1 MEVWLKGSKKV
12 RIPVLPSEYSV
23 SSSQNNTVV
32 NVIGLGD
39 VVLKGK
45 RGLRS
50 ISFSSFF
57 PMRYDAG
64 YCEYSSIRSPKT
76 YVDLIEK
83 MKRAGTVKLI
93 ITGTQIN
100 FRCTIES
107 FEWNESDGTGDI
119 YYSLTFREYR
129 APSASTSSVVIG

>member
-1 MEVWLKGSKKV
+1 MEIWLKGSRRV

-32 NVIGLGD
+32 NVIGVGD

-45 RGLRS
+45 RGLRT

-57 PMRYDAG
+57 PKRYDAG
-64 YCEYSSIRSPKT
+64 YCEYSSIKSPKT
-76 YVDLIEK
+76 YVDMIEK

-107 FEWNESDGTGDI
+107 FDWGENDGTGDI
-119 YYSLTFREYR
+119 SYTLTLQEYR

>member
-1 MEVWLKGSKKV
+1 MELWLKGS
-12 RIPVLPSEYSV
+12 RSLRLPVLPPEYTV
-23 SSSQNNTVV
+23 QSSQNNTVV
-32 NVIGLGD
+32 NIIGLGD

-57 PMRYDAG
+57 PKNYDVS
-64 YCEYSSIRSPKT
+64 YCEYSSIKSPRV
-76 YVDLIEK
+76 YVDMIEK
-83 MKRAGTVKLI
+83 MKQAGTVKLI

-107 FEWNESDGTGDI
+107 FEWGEDDGTGDI
-119 YYSLTFREYR
+119 SYTLTLQEYR